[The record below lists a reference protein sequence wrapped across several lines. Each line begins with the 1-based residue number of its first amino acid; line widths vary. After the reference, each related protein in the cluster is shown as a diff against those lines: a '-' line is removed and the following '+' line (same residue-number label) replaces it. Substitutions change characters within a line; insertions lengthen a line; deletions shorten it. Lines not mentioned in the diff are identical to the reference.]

1 MFRAV
6 IVVNLRIN
14 QINYII
20 MKNTKKPLFVVDL
33 TKAETPEDVRF
44 EFIRGKA
51 LAGQKL
57 TDEDLKFLVRMGANA
72 MLEVI
77 DEHMAELKPISFQT
91 TDKKKIE
98 KVIKI
103 LMPKEPWYKRF
114 WKWLKK
120 PFTKK

>member
-1 MFRAV
+1 
-6 IVVNLRIN
+6 
-14 QINYII
+14 

-77 DEHMAELKPISFQT
+77 DEHMAELKPVSFQT

>member
-1 MFRAV
+1 MEKYR
-6 IVVNLRIN
+6 IMKKTNKIPYVVNL
-14 QINYII
+14 
-20 MKNTKKPLFVVDL
+20 TE
-33 TKAETPEDVRF
+33 AETPEDVAF
-44 EFIRGKA
+44 EFARGKA
-51 LAGQKL
+51 KAGIALSEAEVMSMVAYGAKL
-57 TDEDLKFLVRMGANA
+57 TMEA
-72 MLEVI
+72 I
-77 DEHMAELKPISFQT
+77 DDALIDMQPISFQT